1 MTTTSHFKKIVL
13 ICLCLS
19 YYFIAT
25 AIPINEKTKIGAVV
39 KNDPIPAQK
48 VITKFLQWYK
58 INLHKANSFPLLIKD
73 SAGNYMVNKKA
84 VSDYLNFLKR
94 SKFISGKYIA
104 YWQTYF
110 NDKAAELKNH
120 PVQSDMPEG
129 FDFDFIL
136 ITQEPELVL
145 NQLSRLKFKTVSIN
159 RSVALIGVTLPS
171 DKSVQYEF
179 EMYKVKDD
187 WQIGYI
193 STPNYD

>member
-1 MTTTSHFKKIVL
+1 MTTTYHFKKILL
-13 ICLCLS
+13 ICLGLS
-19 YYFIAT
+19 YYFLAT
-25 AIPINEKTKIGAVV
+25 AIPIKEKAKIAIVV
-39 KNDPIPAQK
+39 KNDPLPAQK

-58 INLHKANSFPLLIKD
+58 LNLHKANSFPLLKKD

-84 VSDYLNFLKR
+84 VSDYLNFLKS

-104 YWQTYF
+104 HWQIYF
-110 NDKAAELKNH
+110 DDKAAELKDQ
-120 PVQSDMPEG
+120 PMQSDMPEG

-145 NQLSRLKFKTVSIN
+145 NQLNRLKFKTVSIN
-159 RSVALIGVTLPS
+159 KTVALIGVTLPS
-171 DKSVQYEF
+171 DKSIQYEF

>member
-1 MTTTSHFKKIVL
+1 MTTTFHFKKIVL

-19 YYFIAT
+19 YYFLAT
-25 AIPINEKTKIGAVV
+25 AIPIKEKNKIGVV
-39 KNDPIPAQK
+39 IKNDPLPAQK

-58 INLHKANSFPLLIKD
+58 INLHKANSFPLLKKD
-73 SAGNYMVNKKA
+73 CAGNYMVNKKA
-84 VSDYLNFLKR
+84 VSNYLNLLKS
-94 SKFISGKYIA
+94 SKFISGEYIA
-104 YWQTYF
+104 HWQIYF
-110 NDKAAELKNH
+110 DDKAAELNNH
-120 PVQSDMPEG
+120 PMQSDLPEG

>member
-1 MTTTSHFKKIVL
+1 MTTLFHFKKIVL

-19 YYFIAT
+19 YYFLAT
-25 AIPINEKTKIGAVV
+25 AIPIKEKAKIAVV
-39 KNDPIPAQK
+39 IKNDPLPAQK

-58 INLHKANSFPLLIKD
+58 INLHKANSFPLLNKD
-73 SAGNYMVNKKA
+73 SAGNYMVNKRA
-84 VSDYLNFLKR
+84 VSDYLNFLKS
-94 SKFISGKYIA
+94 SKSISGKYIA
-104 YWQTYF
+104 HWQIYF
-110 NDKAAELKNH
+110 DNKAAELNNH
-120 PVQSDMPEG
+120 PMQSDMPEG

-159 RSVALIGVTLPS
+159 RSVVLIGVTLPS
-171 DKSVQYEF
+171 DTSVQYEF

-193 STPNYD
+193 SSPNFD

>member
-19 YYFIAT
+19 YYFLAT
-25 AIPINEKTKIGAVV
+25 AIPIKEKNKIGAVV
-39 KNDPIPAQK
+39 KNDPLPAQK

-58 INLHKANSFPLLIKD
+58 INLHKANSFPLLNKD

-84 VSDYLNFLKR
+84 VSEYLNFLKS

-104 YWQTYF
+104 HWQIYF
-110 NDKAAELKNH
+110 DDKAAELNTH
-120 PVQSDMPEG
+120 PIKSDMPEG

-136 ITQEPELVL
+136 ITQEPETVL

-159 RSVALIGVTLPS
+159 KAVALIGVTLPS